1 MILLERFKSL
11 LLFSTIV
18 VLFIGCEGTGEVGLK
33 LNPEAEKVDVRFA
46 SIPLKASNFYL
57 DSTRTDFGNLLISGV
72 FDDPIFGKTTATA
85 YSQFG
90 LVPGVSF
97 LVGTDATLDSMMLN
111 LKVAGHIGTDVSKP
125 QTFSIYQLGDT
136 LFTGVTYLSNMK
148 TPVSTTLL
156 GTGTLAVQPGSIDQ
170 VFSMKLTGSL
180 IDTLFQKSKTLI
192 SDATFKNFYRGLVIV
207 PDHGNT
213 VLVQFDP
220 QNTNTNISMHYKVPS
235 TQITNGIYKLIFA
248 SPTSVKYNHYDIDRT
263 NSLIKKKVANEE
275 FVAED
280 GNVYL
285 QPATGILPVIDIS
298 PYLAFSDTIGNAVIN
313 RMEIEIGP
321 NLIVDFEAPTN
332 IRYLF
337 LKEGKINGPGA
348 ISNPGNNL
356 VLDDNAY
363 LSNGV
368 TPATHI
374 YEGGT
379 VKKYSGTMTIFSE
392 LLTRKVLTYTKL
404 VLLPQDV
411 TTFRKAAFNKDA
423 VRLKIFYTKI
433 KIQNLD

>member
-1 MILLERFKSL
+1 
-11 LLFSTIV
+11 
-18 VLFIGCEGTGEVGLK
+18 
-33 LNPEAEKVDVRFA
+33 
-46 SIPLKASNFYL
+46 
-57 DSTRTDFGNLLISGV
+57 
-72 FDDPIFGKTTATA
+72 
-85 YSQFG
+85 
-90 LVPGVSF
+90 
-97 LVGTDATLDSMMLN
+97 
-111 LKVAGHIGTDVSKP
+111 
-125 QTFSIYQLGDT
+125 
-136 LFTGVTYLSNMK
+136 
-148 TPVSTTLL
+148 
-156 GTGTLAVQPGSIDQ
+156 
-170 VFSMKLTGSL
+170 
-180 IDTLFQKSKTLI
+180 
-192 SDATFKNFYRGLVIV
+192 
-207 PDHGNT
+207 
-213 VLVQFDP
+213 
-220 QNTNTNISMHYKVPS
+220 
-235 TQITNGIYKLIFA
+235 
-248 SPTSVKYNHYDIDRT
+248 
-263 NSLIKKKVANEE
+263 VANEE